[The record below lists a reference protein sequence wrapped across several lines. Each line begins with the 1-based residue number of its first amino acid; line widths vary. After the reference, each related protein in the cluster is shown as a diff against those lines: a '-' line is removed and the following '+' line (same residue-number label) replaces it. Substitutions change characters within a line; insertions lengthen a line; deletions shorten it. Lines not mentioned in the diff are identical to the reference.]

1 MSMMGSFILNMC
13 GKSGNSFIAD
23 YYMHAFDSAIP
34 DSLSKQQYFSV
45 FDLIFAYYFECY
57 RVSFL
62 IIFSWKCADLVL
74 RLIGKLRHL
83 K

>member
-13 GKSGNSFIAD
+13 GKCGNSFIAD

-45 FDLIFAYYFECY
+45 FDLIFAYYFEC
-57 RVSFL
+57 
-62 IIFSWKCADLVL
+62 
-74 RLIGKLRHL
+74 
-83 K
+83 